1 MAGRDRMTI
10 EEVVRQVLRDEHA
23 DVIREAVKAVAAEL
37 MELEVSELIGAERGE
52 RRPQDRA
59 THRNGYRARRWDT
72 RAGEIE
78 LQIPK
83 IRQGSYFP
91 GFLEPRRRSEQALL
105 AVVQQAY
112 VCGVSTR
119 RVDQLVESLGLRIS
133 RSEVSRVCAALDEHV
148 EAFRDRPLGGR
159 YRYLFLDAKV
169 EKVRDGGRVVA
180 KALVVAHGVHE
191 TGRREIVSI
200 DVGEAETEAFWTD
213 FLRGLVARG
222 LIGVQ
227 LAISDAH
234 ARLKAAIAKVLGC
247 AWQRCTVH
255 FLRDCL
261 GHARKDQHGLLA
273 ALIRPI
279 FNANSLAEARDRLS
293 EAVAHLE
300 GSLSKAATLLEDAEP
315 DILAFYSFPA
325 DHWRK
330 LRSTD
335 ESVKGSTRLI
345 APISSDQ
352 SVAMASRRAAD
363 RLPWA
368 RFRWRRRKRP
378 VSRVAR
384 PSSARRRVRRWP
396 SVSVRLRSGRGRPR
410 AKCRVWGYEPCR
422 AACPV
427 EGLESR
433 APLAAATPFLAAGAF
448 ACQSATS

>member
-1 MAGRDRMTI
+1 VAGKERMAI
-10 EEVVRQVLRDEHA
+10 EEVVRKVLLDEHA
-23 DVIREAVKAVAAEL
+23 DVIREAVRAIAAEV
-37 MELEVSELIGAERGE
+37 MELEVSELIGAGHGE
-52 RRPQDRA
+52 RRPEDRA

-83 IRQGSYFP
+83 LRQGSYFP

-148 EAFRDRPLGGR
+148 EAFRDRPLEGR
-159 YRYLFLDAKV
+159 YPYLFLDAKV

-191 TGRREIVSI
+191 TGRREILSI

-234 ARLKAAIAKVLGC
+234 AGLKAAIAKVLGC

-279 FNANSLAEARDRLS
+279 FNAGSLAEARDRLS

-330 LRSTD
+330 LRSTNPLERFNKEIGRRTDVVGIFPDDAALIRLAGMLCIEQND
-335 ESVKGSTRLI
+335 EWLVGRRYLSAGSMEPLLEERLHHQDNAEVKELQP
-345 APISSDQ
+345 A
-352 SVAMASRRAAD
+352 
-363 RLPWA
+363 
-368 RFRWRRRKRP
+368 
-378 VSRVAR
+378 
-384 PSSARRRVRRWP
+384 
-396 SVSVRLRSGRGRPR
+396 
-410 AKCRVWGYEPCR
+410 
-422 AACPV
+422 
-427 EGLESR
+427 
-433 APLAAATPFLAAGAF
+433 
-448 ACQSATS
+448 

>member
-1 MAGRDRMTI
+1 VAGADRMTV
-10 EEVVRQVLRDEHA
+10 EEVVRKVLLDEHA
-23 DVIREAVKAVAAEL
+23 DVIREAVKAVAAEM

-52 RRPQDRA
+52 RRPEDRA

-72 RAGEIE
+72 RAGELE

-83 IRQGSYFP
+83 VRQGSYFP
-91 GFLEPRRRSEQALL
+91 SFLEPRRRSEQALV

-148 EAFRDRPLGGR
+148 EAFRTRPLEGR
-159 YRYLFLDAKV
+159 YPYLFLDAKV
-169 EKVRDGGRVVA
+169 EKVRDGGRVVN

-191 TGRREIVSI
+191 SGRREILSI
-200 DVGEAETEAFWTD
+200 DVGEAETEAFWTE

-222 LIGVQ
+222 LVGVQ

-234 ARLKAAIAKVLGC
+234 AGLKTAIAKILGC

-279 FNANSLAEARDRLS
+279 FNADSLEQARDRLS
-293 EAVAHLE
+293 EAVAHLD
-300 GSLSKAATLLEDAEP
+300 GRLGKVAAMLEDAEA
-315 DILAFYSFPA
+315 DILAFYAFPA

-330 LRSTD
+330 LRSTNPLERFNKEIGRRTDVVGIFPDDASLIRLAGMLCIEQND
-335 ESVKGSTRLI
+335 EWLVGRRYLSAESTSL
-345 APISSDQ
+345 
-352 SVAMASRRAAD
+352 VMAGRDDHTHKTKQEDNPQLQAA
-363 RLPWA
+363 
-368 RFRWRRRKRP
+368 
-378 VSRVAR
+378 
-384 PSSARRRVRRWP
+384 
-396 SVSVRLRSGRGRPR
+396 
-410 AKCRVWGYEPCR
+410 
-422 AACPV
+422 
-427 EGLESR
+427 
-433 APLAAATPFLAAGAF
+433 
-448 ACQSATS
+448 

>member
-23 DVIREAVKAVAAEL
+23 DVIRESVRAVAREL
-37 MELEVSELIGAERGE
+37 MEAEVCELVGAELGE
-52 RRPQDRA
+52 RRPDDRA
-59 THRNGYRARRWDT
+59 THRNGYRSRRWDT

-83 IRQGSYFP
+83 LRQGSYFP

-148 EAFRDRPLGGR
+148 EAFRNRPLEGR
-159 YRYLFLDAKV
+159 YPYLFLDAKV

-191 TGRREIVSI
+191 TGRREILSI

-234 ARLKAAIAKVLGC
+234 AGLKAAIAKVLGC

-279 FNANSLAEARDRLS
+279 FNAGSLAEARDRLS

-300 GSLSKAATLLEDAEP
+300 GSLSKAATLLEDGEP

-330 LRSTD
+330 LRSTNPLERFNKEIGRRTDVVGIFPDDAALIRLAGMLCIEQND
-335 ESVKGSTRLI
+335 EWLVGRRYLSAGSMEPLLEERLHRPDTEEVKEL
-345 APISSDQ
+345 Q
-352 SVAMASRRAAD
+352 AA
-363 RLPWA
+363 
-368 RFRWRRRKRP
+368 
-378 VSRVAR
+378 
-384 PSSARRRVRRWP
+384 
-396 SVSVRLRSGRGRPR
+396 
-410 AKCRVWGYEPCR
+410 
-422 AACPV
+422 
-427 EGLESR
+427 
-433 APLAAATPFLAAGAF
+433 
-448 ACQSATS
+448 